1 MSLLF
6 FYPQKSYCHPALRDL
21 LASRVRSAPSTARS
35 AILAAKLQ
43 IFVDFG
49 IGFGGKMLQEVA
61 NYLIFLLD
69 KSESGGNIWK
79 FRELFISLYQ
89 PRPMNYININ

>member
-21 LASRVRSAPSTARS
+21 LASRARSAPSTVRS

-61 NYLIFLLD
+61 NYPFFCWISQKVVEIFG
-69 KSESGGNIWK
+69 SFE
-79 FRELFISLYQ
+79 
-89 PRPMNYININ
+89 NYSYLCIYLGR